1 MTENTAKPKARPK
14 TQTPEPALA
23 VEEITPEAEPE
34 VQPEAEPTPKPK
46 PKPVAPRVATPNAV
60 VGKGK
65 RDDVLLSRM
74 VFKNPHAHKS
84 LSVHHLQ
91 RRLTELGYG
100 EAGAD
105 QDGLIGTLTVSAIY
119 KYQTDNKNLNRDGI
133 VDADTLQAIFDGDP
147 NCNVIIDI

>member
-14 TQTPEPALA
+14 AQNPEPALA

-34 VQPEAEPTPKPK
+34 VQPEAEPTPT
-46 PKPVAPRVATPNAV
+46 PKPVAPRVATPSAV

>member
-14 TQTPEPALA
+14 AQNPEPALA

-46 PKPVAPRVATPNAV
+46 PVAPPVAAPNAV
-60 VGKGK
+60 VGKGE

>member
-14 TQTPEPALA
+14 AQSPEPALA
-23 VEEITPEAEPE
+23 VEEITPEAEAEAKPE
-34 VQPEAEPTPKPK
+34 
-46 PKPVAPRVATPNAV
+46 PVAPRVAAPNAV
-60 VGKGK
+60 VGKGE

-105 QDGLIGTLTVSAIY
+105 QDGLIGTLTTAAIY
-119 KYQTDNKNLNRDGI
+119 KFQVDNKNLNRDGI

>member
-46 PKPVAPRVATPNAV
+46 PVAPPVAAPNAV
-60 VGKGK
+60 VGKGE

>member
-46 PKPVAPRVATPNAV
+46 PVAPPVAAPNAV
-60 VGKGK
+60 VGKGE

-74 VFKNPHAHKS
+74 VFQNPHAHKS